1 MAIIVVRCPKSRVA
15 ILPGINVGEADFG
28 STPCVSI
35 GVKCPVCGE
44 EHFWLPY
51 ATRAAEAL
59 ALLAKAPALPPSPE
73 KTSLPQSK
81 PALDNVDR

>member
-1 MAIIVVRCPKSRVA
+1 MAIIVVRCPKTRVA
-15 ILPGINVGEADFG
+15 ILPGIDVGEADFG
-28 STPCVSI
+28 STPCVPT

-51 ATRAAEAL
+51 AARAAEAL
-59 ALLAKAPALPPSPE
+59 ARLTKAPALAPSSE

-81 PALDNVDR
+81 PARDIVDR